1 MKKLTAVAGAGICAA
16 LLFSGC
22 SNIKELNKALGDA
35 SAVDDVSTMGLC
47 IEQNKTTQAE
57 VVQAIGAP
65 SMTFAEADGG
75 SIWVYSRVA
84 VRNTAS
90 AGNLS
95 AYFTAVFPYSSHMR
109 DKGGGVAGVG
119 ASASVASQSTSYKT
133 AALMIHF
140 NAEGCVSNY
149 EFTATSF

>member
-1 MKKLTAVAGAGICAA
+1 MKKLIAVAGAGVCAA

-35 SAVDDVSTMGLC
+35 SAVDDVSTMGLH
-47 IEQNKTTQAE
+47 IEQDKTTQAD
-57 VVQAIGAP
+57 VMKAIGAP
-65 SMTFAEADGG
+65 SMTFANPNGG
-75 SIWVYSRVA
+75 TTWVYSRVA
-84 VRNTAS
+84 VRNSAA

-95 AYFTAVFPYSSHMR
+95 ANFQAVFPWKSNFRSR
-109 DKGGGVAGVG
+109 GGGVAGVG
-119 ASASVASQSTSYKT
+119 ASASVASQSSSYKT

-140 NAEGCVSNY
+140 NREGCVSNY